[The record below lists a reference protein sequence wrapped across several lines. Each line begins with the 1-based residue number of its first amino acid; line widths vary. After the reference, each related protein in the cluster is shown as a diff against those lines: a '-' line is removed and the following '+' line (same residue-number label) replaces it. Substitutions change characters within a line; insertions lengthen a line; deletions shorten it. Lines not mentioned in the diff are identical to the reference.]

1 MYIHTVLEASVSSEF
16 AAEVGEQQDDS
27 NDAACTS
34 RGSSSCGQEAHQA
47 TCISRVAPKTIHTDS
62 VTSACNQGQQV
73 LAFEYHFEGP
83 KCQSSHISYL
93 VDYWYGK
100 YNSACV
106 GVCSCKSL
114 IVLFC
119 S

>member
-47 TCISRVAPKTIHTDS
+47 TCISRVAPKLSAQTQSPLHAIKANKYWHLSIILRGQNARVLISRIWLTIGMGNITLLVLVS
-62 VTSACNQGQQV
+62 VHLN
-73 LAFEYHFEGP
+73 H
-83 KCQSSHISYL
+83 
-93 VDYWYGK
+93 
-100 YNSACV
+100 
-106 GVCSCKSL
+106 
-114 IVLFC
+114 
-119 S
+119 

>member
-1 MYIHTVLEASVSSEF
+1 MCPLNLQQKLENNRRMTAMMQLAPAEGPLVVIRKLIKLHVLAMWLQKLSTQTQSPLH
-16 AAEVGEQQDDS
+16 AIKA
-27 NDAACTS
+27 N
-34 RGSSSCGQEAHQA
+34 
-47 TCISRVAPKTIHTDS
+47 KY
-62 VTSACNQGQQV
+62 